1 MFNAIVDSVLTG
13 GINVIDTAI
22 NYRYMRSERVV
33 GAAIKYLIEN
43 HGFSRE
49 ELFVSSKIGY
59 LPEDSDNGIGSQVL
73 FP

>member
-1 MFNAIVDSVLTG
+1 MFNAIIDSVFTG

-33 GAAIKYLIEN
+33 GAAIKYLIDN
-43 HGFSRE
+43 HSFSRE

-59 LPEDSDNGIGSQVL
+59 LPEDSDNGVGSQVHE
-73 FP
+73 F